1 MKFVQDVSA
10 ASQAFL
16 LFTAKAIVFLLLI
29 GIFSAVMLPDLDE
42 VNYYINEAKH
52 SLTKTFK
59 EEKTKVLMLSFIQ
72 NPEALYKLSEIEERK
87 GSIRSAIRDVELAM
101 GLLEMH
107 GADRQ
112 AVKRYSNRVIQLKAL
127 EGMQPDPSR
136 Q

>member
-1 MKFVQDVSA
+1 MKFAQDVNA

-16 LFTAKAIVFLLLI
+16 LFIAKTIGLLVAI
-29 GIFSAVMLPDLDE
+29 GIFSSIMLPDLDE
-42 VNYYINEAKH
+42 VNYYVRETKN
-52 SLTKTFK
+52 SLTKIFK
-59 EEKTKVLMLSFIQ
+59 EEKTKVLTLSFIQ

-87 GSIRSAIRDVELAM
+87 GSIRSAIRDVELGI

-112 AVKRYSNRVIQLKAL
+112 VIKRYSNRVVQLNAL
-127 EGMQPDPSR
+127 ERAQTDPNR